1 MYFRHIGTAQPSP
14 RKTFRSQSN
23 SHSGSYNG
31 KKVTENTKLLR
42 QQVEV
47 HLDDKYK
54 SATTLSD
61 RIKDFEP
68 SKVQNGE
75 SVQLSLHHSDHK
87 NPLVENGTI
96 SSCKN
101 EGNV

>member
-14 RKTFRSQSN
+14 RRTFRSQSN

-31 KKVTENTKLLR
+31 KKATEKTKLLR

-47 HLDDKYK
+47 HLDDKDK

-61 RIKDFEP
+61 RNEDFEP
-68 SKVQNGE
+68 SKVQNGKSIE
-75 SVQLSLHHSDHK
+75 LSLHHSEHK
-87 NPLVENGTI
+87 NSLVANGKTTI
-96 SSCKN
+96 CKN